1 MASLMLHQISIENF
15 FSIAERQVVTLEVPK
30 NAPDLPCFSAS
41 HSDGDIRLP
50 TVIGIFGANASGK
63 STVLRAIT
71 SAFSFCIHS
80 FDWQPNMLEPLFQ
93 PYRKKAWLKKPIIIT
108 IEFESQLNPN
118 SPSVKFRYEIH
129 ILNALNA
136 LVGKRISYE
145 SLSYAPK
152 GKFRNL
158 FERNNQLLKFGSDFD
173 ISDNDPR
180 KESVRPNAS
189 TLSSL
194 AKLNHQI
201 SIHLCQSIGAIQTN
215 IIGFDRIQAHPTQ
228 LLFTYTNDKKCLDN
242 LNKELGRFDVGLEYM
257 IVEKGEQGLFAK
269 FKHTGLDDF
278 IFFAEESAGTRRFIE
293 IFLRL
298 HYALEQGSVAVIDEI
313 DTDLHQLLLPE
324 LLRWFSNAK
333 RNPKGAQLLFTAH
346 NPSLLDDLEKEQ
358 IFFTEKPCGK
368 ATQIYS
374 ARDIKGLRRE
384 PSLMKKY
391 LAGELGA
398 VPQIG

>member
-1 MASLMLHQISIENF
+1 MLYQISIENF
-15 FSIAERQVVTLEVPK
+15 FSIADRQVMNLEVPK
-30 NAPDLPCFSAS
+30 NTPNLPCFSVPS
-41 HSDGDIRLP
+41 STNDIRLP
-50 TVIGIFGANASGK
+50 AVIGIFGSNASGK

-71 SAFSFCIHS
+71 STVLFCLFS
-80 FDWQPNMLEPLFQ
+80 FDWQPNVLGSLFQ
-93 PYRKKAWLKKPIIIT
+93 PYRQKAWFKKPIIII

-118 SPSVKFRYEIH
+118 SPSAKFRYELH
-129 ILNALNA
+129 ISNESDNFFD
-136 LVGKRISYE
+136 KKISYE

-158 FERNNQLLKFGSDFD
+158 FERNSQSFKFGNDFN

-180 KESVRPNAS
+180 KDSVRPNAS

-194 AKLNHQI
+194 AKLNHQT
-201 SIHLCQSIGAIQTN
+201 SIHLCQLLGAIKTN
-215 IIGFDRIQAHPTQ
+215 IIGFDRIQQHPTQ
-228 LLFTYTNDKKCLDN
+228 WLSAYANDKKCLDN
-242 LNKELGRFDVGLEYM
+242 LNKELRRFDVGLEHM
-257 IVEKGEQGLFAK
+257 TVEKGEQGLFAK

-278 IFFAEESAGTRRFIE
+278 IFFAEESAGTRQFIE

-298 HYALEQGSVAVIDEI
+298 HYALEQGSVVIIDEI
-313 DTDLHQLLLPE
+313 DADLHPLLLPE
-324 LLRWFSNAK
+324 LLRWFSSTE

-368 ATQIYS
+368 ATEIYS

-384 PSLMKKY
+384 PSLMRKY

-398 VPQIG
+398 VPHIG

>member
-1 MASLMLHQISIENF
+1 MLHQISIENF

-41 HSDGDIRLP
+41 HSDSDIRLP

-63 STVLRAIT
+63 STVLHAIF
-71 SAFSFCIHS
+71 SAFLFCTHS
-80 FDWQPNMLEPLFQ
+80 VDWQPHVLVSLFQ
-93 PYRKKAWLKKPIIIT
+93 PYRKKAWLKKPTVII
-108 IEFESQLNPN
+108 IEFESQLNHN
-118 SPSVKFRYEIH
+118 SPSARFRYEIH
-129 ILNALNA
+129 IVSGENNFFDDDKK
-136 LVGKRISYE
+136 VSYE

-158 FERNNQLLKFGSDFD
+158 FERNNQSLKFGSDFD

-180 KESVRPNAS
+180 KDSVRPNAS

-194 AKLNHQI
+194 AKLNHSV
-201 SIHLCQSIGAIQTN
+201 SIYLCQLIGAIEIKTKSD
-215 IIGFDRIQAHPTQ
+215 FFERFKLAEPQ
-228 LLFTYTNDKKCLDN
+228 LLSAYAKDKKCLDG
-242 LNKELGRFDVGLEYM
+242 LNKELRRFDLGLEHM
-257 IVEKGEQGLFAK
+257 IIEKGEQGPVAK

-278 IFFAEESAGTRRFIE
+278 IFFREESAGTRRFIE
-293 IFLRL
+293 IFLGL
-298 HYALEQGSVAVIDEI
+298 YYVLEQGSVAIIDEI
-313 DTDLHQLLLPE
+313 DMDLHPLLLPE
-324 LLRWFSNAK
+324 LLRWFSNIE

-368 ATQIYS
+368 ATQVYS

-391 LAGELGA
+391 LAGELSA
-398 VPQIG
+398 VPHIG

>member
-1 MASLMLHQISIENF
+1 MLFQISIENF
-15 FSIAERQVVTLEVPK
+15 FSIAERQTRTLGVPN
-30 NAPDLPCFSAS
+30 NAPDLPCFISP
-41 HSDGDIRLP
+41 HSENDTRLP
-50 TVIGIFGANASGK
+50 TVVGIFGPNASGK
-63 STVLRAIT
+63 STALRAIVST
-71 SAFSFCIHS
+71 ALFGIYS
-80 FDWQPNMLEPLFQ
+80 FDWSSNVLGSLFQ
-93 PYRKKAWLKKPIIIT
+93 PYRQKAWLKKPTIIIV
-108 IEFESQLNPN
+108 EFESRLNTD
-118 SPSVKFRYEIH
+118 SPLARFRYEIH
-129 ILNALNA
+129 ISNEPNNFLD
-136 LVGKRISYE
+136 KKISYE

-158 FERNNQLLKFGSDFD
+158 FERNDQSFKFGNDFD

-180 KESVRPNAS
+180 KDSIRPNAS

-194 AKLNHQI
+194 AKLNHQV
-201 SIHLCQSIGAIQTN
+201 SIHLCQLIGAIQTN
-215 IIGFDRIQAHPTQ
+215 IVGFDRVQQPQTQ
-228 LLFTYTNDKKCLDN
+228 WLSVYANDKKCLDN
-242 LNKELGRFDVGLEYM
+242 LNKELRRFDVGLEYM

-298 HYALEQGSVAVIDEI
+298 HYALEQGSVAIIDEI
-313 DTDLHQLLLPE
+313 DTDLHPLLLPE
-324 LLRWFSNAK
+324 LLRWFSNAE
-333 RNPKGAQLLFTAH
+333 RNPKGAQLFFTAH

-398 VPQIG
+398 VPHIG

>member
-1 MASLMLHQISIENF
+1 MLYQIAIENF
-15 FSIAERQVVTLEVPK
+15 FSVADRQVMNLEVPK
-30 NAPDLPCFSAS
+30 NAPNLPCFSVS
-41 HSDGDIRLP
+41 RLTSDIRLP
-50 TVIGIFGANASGK
+50 VVIGIFGSNASGK
-63 STVLRAIT
+63 STVLRAII
-71 SAFSFCIHS
+71 SAFLFCIHS
-80 FDWQPNMLEPLFQ
+80 FDWQPNALAPLFQ
-93 PYRKKAWLKKPIIIT
+93 PYRKKAWLEKPIIIA
-108 IEFESQLNPN
+108 IEFEGRLNLN
-118 SPSVKFRYEIH
+118 SPSAKFRYEIH
-129 ILNALNA
+129 ILNKQNNFFD
-136 LVGKRISYE
+136 KTISYE

-158 FERNNQLLKFGSDFD
+158 FERNNQTFKFGSDFD

-180 KESVRPNAS
+180 KDSIRPNAS

-194 AKLNHQI
+194 AKLNHQT
-201 SIHLCQSIGAIQTN
+201 SIYLCQLIGAIQTN
-215 IIGFDRIQAHPTQ
+215 IIGFDRIQQHPTQ
-228 LLFTYTNDKKCLDN
+228 WLSAYANDKKCLDN
-242 LNKELGRFDVGLEYM
+242 LNKELRRFDVGLEYM
-257 IVEKGEQGLFAK
+257 TVEKGEQGLFAK

-278 IFFAEESAGTRRFIE
+278 IFFAEESAGTRQFIE

-313 DTDLHQLLLPE
+313 DADLHPLLLPE
-324 LLRWFSNAK
+324 LLRWFCNTE

-398 VPQIG
+398 IPHIG